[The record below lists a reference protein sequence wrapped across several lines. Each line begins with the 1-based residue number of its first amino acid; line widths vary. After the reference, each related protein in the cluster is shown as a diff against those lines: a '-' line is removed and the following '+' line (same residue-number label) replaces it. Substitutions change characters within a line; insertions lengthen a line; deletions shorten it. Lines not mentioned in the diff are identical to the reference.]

1 MDILKDFRFPL
12 LRSSFYMQY
21 DTYKEHAR
29 KVDQFLESEANEFKT
44 RVETLAQEME
54 SYERDEYLED
64 MSEQFQELKFE
75 LPSIQRRAELITIYT
90 VLEHQ
95 IQRICQVYEKALEN
109 PVKVKDLGSNG
120 IIDQCRK
127 YLEKVALVDFPSKHT
142 SWVEITKIQ
151 QLRNCV
157 VHADGLVKSG
167 NNELR
172 AYIRGNHYLNLGCN
186 GKIVIQSG
194 YSEHCI
200 NVFCD
205 FLTELFS
212 LMLKK
217 ST

>member
-1 MDILKDFRFPL
+1 
-12 LRSSFYMQY
+12 MQY
-21 DTYKEHAR
+21 DTYKEHAK
-29 KVDQFLESEANEFKT
+29 KVDRFLESEAIEFKT

-54 SYERDEYLED
+54 SYERAEYLED
-64 MSEQFQELKFE
+64 MSEQFRELKFE

-95 IQRICQVYEKALEN
+95 IQKICQVYEKTLEN

-127 YLEKVALVDFPSKHT
+127 YLEKVALVDFPSKHA
-142 SWVEITKIQ
+142 SWIEITKIQ

-172 AYIRGNHYLNLGCN
+172 GYIKGNNYLNLERN
-186 GKIVIQSG
+186 DKIVIQSG

-205 FLTELFS
+205 FLTELFGM
-212 LMLKK
+212 MLKK
-217 ST
+217 